1 MRCAPATPAAPVPSL
16 APQLH
21 SRAPQLDNYA
31 YILLL
36 PPTIRNKTENLP
48 PLNLGLKEG
57 QMFHMR
63 ETVVNYYSWIVSALI
78 AVCSCAI
85 YAVWC
90 PWHDADAAVTSDE

>member
-1 MRCAPATPAAPVPSL
+1 
-16 APQLH
+16 
-21 SRAPQLDNYA
+21 
-31 YILLL
+31 
-36 PPTIRNKTENLP
+36 
-48 PLNLGLKEG
+48 
-57 QMFHMR
+57 MFHMR